1 MTVKTGLLLSG
12 GIDSI
17 AIAFW
22 KRPDIALTIDYG
34 QLSALGETQA
44 AAAVCASLGIP
55 HEILRID
62 CSALGSG
69 DLAGRAHLPQA
80 PVTEWWPYR
89 NQLLVTI
96 GAAYLMSFDVSALLL
111 GCVRTDASHAD
122 GLPDFIDLLSR
133 LLGLQEGKMRL
144 SAPAQALSS
153 IELIRESNVPRD
165 LLAWAHSCHV
175 SNFACGYCRGCQKHF
190 ETMKA
195 IGLGPY

>member
-1 MTVKTGLLLSG
+1 VKTGLLLSG

-34 QLSALGETQA
+34 HLPALGEIQA

-55 HEILRID
+55 HKILRID

-69 DLAGRAHLPQA
+69 DLAGRAHLRQA

-96 GAAYLMSFDVSALLL
+96 GAAYLLSFDISALLL

-122 GLPDFIDLLSR
+122 GRPEFIDLLSR
-133 LLGLQEGKMRL
+133 LLGLQEGKMGL
-144 SAPAQALSS
+144 SAPAQTATQVGRGITLGASGADRVTHDHADVCAGLVGSFEAALAFDS
-153 IELIRESNVPRD
+153 
-165 LLAWAHSCHV
+165 A
-175 SNFACGYCRGCQKHF
+175 KH
-190 ETMKA
+190 
-195 IGLGPY
+195 G